1 MPSARTLLAR
11 ESSISGAHNPI
22 FRTFRLPFL
31 DGTPNRRLR
40 TLVNNGNR
48 GTRRFVNES
57 VLLNAQDL
65 EDPDHGQIHDSVLFR
80 RRDVV
85 YARTC
90 SSASGD
96 CKTKP
101 CYYLSSGAREGTV
114 MVVEIRYRLQSVA
127 TAFIV
132 TAVFITVGSL
142 QAAAQDS
149 GQDRAPGAK
158 PAASRGRVVATE
170 GNTQSDTAGLEDVL
184 RKLVKEVHD
193 LTAEVRQLRRAG
205 ERNTN
210 LMETLLYEER
220 LARVEDNIQ
229 VATQRKSELDAQEQ
243 TLQSRKNNIQMELI
257 LRGSLHREEAE
268 AAIRAELAA
277 AEQNLR
283 AAQSANQK
291 RLSDL
296 QAESGRIQ
304 ARIEELRKKMDAET
318 NKDQD
323 QSPGN

>member
-1 MPSARTLLAR
+1 
-11 ESSISGAHNPI
+11 
-22 FRTFRLPFL
+22 
-31 DGTPNRRLR
+31 
-40 TLVNNGNR
+40 
-48 GTRRFVNES
+48 
-57 VLLNAQDL
+57 
-65 EDPDHGQIHDSVLFR
+65 
-80 RRDVV
+80 
-85 YARTC
+85 
-90 SSASGD
+90 
-96 CKTKP
+96 
-101 CYYLSSGAREGTV
+101 